1 MFSDKNPVMSDVVV
15 FFYHL
20 IPTANQQK
28 RITIQNAEHFLQ
40 EDKDEEISGY
50 IDQFMKG
57 ELLSNTD

>member
-1 MFSDKNPVMSDVVV
+1 MSDVVV